1 MTEHQ
6 ILERLLPYVPP
17 YWVRQAAADPT
28 RTLVGREE
36 RIYGAVL
43 FVDIS
48 GFTPMSE
55 ALSRKGREG
64 VGELSRILGRYFTVM
79 GELVLADGGEV
90 VKFAG
95 DSLIV
100 IFPAQIDRG
109 EAHLGSA
116 LHCALRMQE
125 AMAQFAVVRTSSG
138 VFPLRVKI
146 GISEGRLYNTTVG
159 DEEQGMQSVFAGLP
173 LARCMEAEGV
183 ATAGEIV
190 VDAALLSR
198 TPGRLDVGESR
209 GTFRLIVGASGV
221 PVLPPTTQMG
231 VSDLT
236 AEQAELLFRR
246 LAPYLP
252 GQLVDRIRQG
262 HRGLYGEYRRV
273 TIMFV
278 KFGGLNYDWDPDVGS
293 VLQTHFRTMRDC
305 VTRHGGRLNEVDIVS
320 DGGTLVVFFGAPTA
334 HEDDETRAVAC
345 AWEMQQAVAD
355 VRLEAGE
362 AASQLRQRIGIS
374 SSPVFFGDVGASTR
388 RTYATVGDE
397 VNLASRLMN
406 LAHWGEVVVTG
417 WVERGASGRFE
428 FEAMG
433 ETRVKGKSD
442 LVTIHALVGPC
453 HEGVEGELWSRLM
466 DRRPLIGRE
475 EELAGLGAVADEAW
489 QGRSQLVLV
498 AGEAGLG
505 KTRLVGKVMQ
515 KWTARG
521 GHAYVGDCRLQ
532 GTDGEYVPWRSL
544 LRVAFGLRDTDSS
557 VRQLERIETLLTF
570 VSPSL
575 ARRADLFID
584 LLGVG
589 GARGPFIPPPWAVER
604 RVQLHDLLID
614 FVRMISQRQ
623 PILLIFENM
632 HDIDDLSLA
641 LLGALLDSLE
651 GFPVLVCASYR
662 PHRGAV
668 LPQDVIPTTLL
679 VLDDL
684 AEPDSLVYARNLLVN
699 AGLPLDL
706 AAQIVAQT
714 QGNPFYLQEMVH
726 ALTDATTADGLD
738 AAQILALGRD
748 IPTSISDTVRAQLD
762 HLDEE
767 SKLILRIAAVAG
779 REFSVGVLLAAHP
792 GPISPQDLSAHL
804 ASLERMHV
812 LRMEQMGSDV
822 RYAFKHPMTRRV
834 IYAGM
839 LRADR
844 ERTHLWVA
852 EAIEEV
858 AGHELEHHYRTLADH
873 FQRGNAVRKA
883 ALYYLLSGH
892 RAVEMGADRE
902 ALAHYDRAEE
912 VLAGSDGRRSR
923 CDDGVRVAL
932 LLRRASV
939 HRCLVNTAQAMDD
952 LRRAAALAGRLLDLG
967 SMGEALLGQAE
978 IALHQARYLDATNLL
993 RRAMQPFSSLAD
1005 REAMS
1010 RTLLLIARIQGLQ
1023 GHYSHAVVSVERA
1036 LAPGDEALNGPVL
1049 ADCKC
1054 WQGAIF
1060 YATGRYREAM
1070 EALDR
1075 AIQLGRSVGAQ
1086 DVVVQ
1091 ALSTMAQVLLSRG
1104 RWGRAIQSARQ
1115 ALETSHALSSPLA
1128 KAEAQRV
1135 LALVY
1140 MHVGAFDRAQQLVG
1154 EALSMLASAEWRV
1167 ELASAFWIAGEV
1179 CFAQAQYKDA
1189 RQRFEN
1195 ALALGRE
1202 SGTVEAVVNGQLGLS
1217 KLSVAEADWSY
1228 GQRLCTEARARA
1240 RRASLEPGV
1249 VAARLAM
1256 TRVHIARQDWRR
1268 AQYEAMQA
1276 YDASTRLRCPYEVS
1290 QAAALLG
1297 EALVGLGQSSRS
1309 HRYFSE
1315 ASAIIEQL
1323 ASTLP
1328 QSMAAAF
1335 LEQSYVRGVQSRAG
1349 ERCTGEV
1356 A

>member
-6 ILERLLPYVPP
+6 VLQRLLPYVPP

-64 VGELSRILGRYFTVM
+64 VDELSRILERYFTVM

-100 IFPAQIDRG
+100 IFPAQIDRE

-125 AMAQFAVVRTSSG
+125 AMAQFEVVRTSSG

-159 DEEQGMQSVFAGLP
+159 DEQRGMQSVFAGLP
-173 LARCMEAEGV
+173 LARCMEAESV
-183 ATAGEIV
+183 ASAGEIV

-209 GTFRLIVGASGV
+209 GTFRLIAGASGV
-221 PVLPPTTQMG
+221 PVLPPTTRTG

-236 AEQAELLFRR
+236 AEQAELLFCR

-252 GQLVDRIRQG
+252 GQLIDRIRQG
-262 HRGLYGEYRRV
+262 QRDLFGEYRRV

-293 VLQTHFRTMRDC
+293 VLQTYFRTMRDC
-305 VTRHGGRLNEVDIVS
+305 VIRQGGRLNEVDIVS

-374 SSPVFFGDVGASTR
+374 SSPVFFGDVGAPAR

-433 ETRVKGKSD
+433 EARVRGRSD

-453 HEGVEGELWSRLM
+453 QEGAGGELWSNLM

-489 QGRSQLVLV
+489 QGRSQLVLI

-532 GTDGEYVPWRSL
+532 GMDEEYVPWRSL
-544 LRVAFGLRDTDSS
+544 LHVAFGLRDTDSS

-570 VSPSL
+570 ISPSL

-589 GARGPFIPPPWAVER
+589 GARRPSMPPLWAVER
-604 RVQLHDLLID
+604 RAQMHDLLID

-623 PILLIFENM
+623 PLLLIFENM
-632 HDIDDLSLA
+632 HDIDDPSLA
-641 LLGALLDSLE
+641 LLEHLLENLQ
-651 GFPVLVCASYR
+651 GFPVLVCAAYR
-662 PHRGAV
+662 PRGGTFLA
-668 LPQDVIPTTLL
+668 QDEIPTTLL
-679 VLDDL
+679 VLDEIAESGSL
-684 AEPDSLVYARNLLVN
+684 AHARILLENV
-699 AGLPLDL
+699 GLPLDL
-706 AAQIVAQT
+706 AAEIVSQT
-714 QGNPFYLQEMVH
+714 QGNPFYLQELVH
-726 ALTDATTADGLD
+726 SLADVSTVEGLD
-738 AAQILALGRD
+738 ATQLLSRGRD
-748 IPTSISDTVRAQLD
+748 IPTSISDTIHAQLD

-779 REFSVGVLLAAHP
+779 REFSVSVLLAAHP
-792 GPISPQDLSAHL
+792 GPMSPQDLSACL
-804 ASLERMHV
+804 ASLERLHV

-822 RYAFKHPMTRRV
+822 RYSFKHRMTRRV

-852 EAIEEV
+852 EAIKEV
-858 AGHELEHHYRTLADH
+858 AGHELEPHYRALADH
-873 FQRGNAVRKA
+873 FHRGNALGKA
-883 ALYYLLSGH
+883 ALYHLLSGR
-892 RAVEMGADRE
+892 RAVAMRADRD

-912 VLAGSDGRRSR
+912 ILSGLDGRSSR
-923 CDDGVRVAL
+923 CEVGVRVEL
-932 LLRRASV
+932 LLCRARV
-939 HRCLVNTAQAMDD
+939 HLCLMNTAQAMDD

-967 SMGEALLGQAE
+967 SIGEALLGQAE
-978 IALHQARYLDATNLL
+978 IALCQARYLDATNLL
-993 RRAMQPFSSLAD
+993 RRAMQPFSSLED
-1005 REAMS
+1005 HEAMS
-1010 RTLLLIARIQGLQ
+1010 RTLLLTARIQGLQ
-1023 GHYSHAVVSVERA
+1023 GHYSQAAVSVEKARA
-1036 LAPGDEALNGPVL
+1036 LGDQAPKGPGL
-1049 ADCKC
+1049 ANCKSL
-1054 WQGAIF
+1054 QGAMF
-1060 YATGRYREAM
+1060 LATGRYREAM
-1070 EALDR
+1070 EALGR
-1075 AIQLGRSVGAQ
+1075 AIQLGRSVGEQ
-1086 DVVVQ
+1086 GVVVQ
-1091 ALSTMAQVLLSRG
+1091 ALSTEAQVFLSRG
-1104 RWGRAIQSARQ
+1104 RWGRAIQSAHQ
-1115 ALETSHALSSPLA
+1115 ALEISHTLSSPLA
-1128 KAEAQRV
+1128 KADAQRV
-1135 LALVY
+1135 LALIYVR
-1140 MHVGAFDRAQQLVG
+1140 VGAFDKAQHLVD
-1154 EALSMLASAEWRV
+1154 EALSTLASAEWRV
-1167 ELASAFWIAGEV
+1167 ELMSAFWIAGEV
-1179 CFAQAQYKDA
+1179 CLTQGRYEDA

-1195 ALALGRE
+1195 ALVLGRE
-1202 SGTVEAVVNGQLGLS
+1202 SGTVEAIVYGQLGLG
-1217 KLSVAEADWSY
+1217 KLSVAEANWPY
-1228 GQRLCTEARARA
+1228 GLRLCTEARARA

-1249 VAARLAM
+1249 VAARLGI

-1297 EALVGLGQSSRS
+1297 EALVGLGQPSRS
-1309 HRYFSE
+1309 RRYFSE

-1328 QSMAAAF
+1328 QSMAAVF
-1335 LEQSYVRGVQSRAG
+1335 LEQSYARGVQSHVGERRAG
-1349 ERCTGEV
+1349 EV